1 MIRKSVIVIQPMAHK
16 YKGKGEGK
24 DGEGKGGKGKEVRA
38 GRTFNALTLAS
49 TAAQAAQESGRDVRA
64 FNALAMAS
72 SSSATTAKTTTT
84 ITKTEARLMLQL
96 DDATQRV
103 EQAET
108 DMREAQ
114 TEVVTTAEIS
124 KSWQRRAA
132 AAKAR
137 AKSAS
142 VSLTEAHEDLER
154 VQKRLKHFYQLNSNP
169 KATTANFKERFDK
182 VFTSDDELSQVVIDH
197 ADH

>member
-49 TAAQAAQESGRDVRA
+49 TAAQAAQ
-64 FNALAMAS
+64 ALAMAS